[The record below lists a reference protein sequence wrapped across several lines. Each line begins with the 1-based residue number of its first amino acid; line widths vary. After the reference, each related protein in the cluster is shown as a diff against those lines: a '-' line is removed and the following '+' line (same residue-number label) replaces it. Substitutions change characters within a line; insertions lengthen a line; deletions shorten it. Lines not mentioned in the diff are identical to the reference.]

1 MLNYQRVKR
10 PRVGTVKLRMEG
22 GFKALLQRLEAEK
35 WLRENV
41 APWRPVAPTGGID
54 WGHMGTGRHHGVIL
68 IWQCVKTNSTPSVH
82 IKIAG
87 IYGCE

>member
-1 MLNYQRVKR
+1 MFNGKIHYKWPFSRAMLNYQTVKR

-41 APWRPVAPTGGID
+41 APWRYPPVAPTGGTG
-54 WGHMGTGRHHGVIL
+54 WGLGDT
-68 IWQCVKTNSTPSVH
+68 K
-82 IKIAG
+82 
-87 IYGCE
+87 